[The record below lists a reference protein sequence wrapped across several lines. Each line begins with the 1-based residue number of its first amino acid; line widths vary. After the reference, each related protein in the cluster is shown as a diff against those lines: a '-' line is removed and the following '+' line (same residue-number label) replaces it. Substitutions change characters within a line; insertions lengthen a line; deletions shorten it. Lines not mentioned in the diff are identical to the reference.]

1 MEYLGMTG
9 CRMASW
15 GETPDISLRQPTAV
29 TSVRAKCL
37 NKIVTEKYFQELTQV
52 IQNLN
57 LGKRPDL
64 IRNID
69 ETNVPLTH
77 KPSKMLAKKGE
88 RNIPARVGNCRENV
102 SVLACINSAGQEVP
116 PMAIVRGKT
125 EKVLQAYNTAEG
137 VLGCKYTYKER
148 AWMEDALGELWF
160 RDHFLKSC
168 GPDRPQL
175 ILLDSHSS
183 HETLWLLEAAQAKDI
198 QFRYFLL
205 ILSFKWKCDITSSLK
220 YIMAA

>member
-1 MEYLGMTG
+1 M
-9 CRMASW
+9 
-15 GETPDISLRQPTAV
+15 

-37 NKIVTEKYFQELTQV
+37 NQIVTEQYFKELTQV

-102 SVLACINSAGQEVP
+102 QG
-116 PMAIVRGKT
+116 GK
-125 EKVLQAYNTAEG
+125 LQRKRLFIG
-137 VLGCKYTYKER
+137 
-148 AWMEDALGELWF
+148 M
-160 RDHFLKSC
+160 H
-168 GPDRPQL
+168 
-175 ILLDSHSS
+175 
-183 HETLWLLEAAQAKDI
+183 
-198 QFRYFLL
+198 
-205 ILSFKWKCDITSSLK
+205 
-220 YIMAA
+220 